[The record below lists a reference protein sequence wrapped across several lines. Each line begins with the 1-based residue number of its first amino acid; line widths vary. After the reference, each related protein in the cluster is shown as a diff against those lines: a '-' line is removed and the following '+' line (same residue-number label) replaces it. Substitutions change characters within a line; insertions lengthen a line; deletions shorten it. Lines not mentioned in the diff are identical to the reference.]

1 MIMNHVS
8 SGRVSRKR
16 DERAAAILDAATEIL
31 AAEGHDAL
39 TLGRL
44 ARALDLV
51 PAALYRYFESK
62 DALLAALQR
71 RAVVRIHLGLGEA
84 IAGWE
89 EPLPKLLAAA
99 RFYLALPR
107 TDPQAFYLVAVLLGD
122 PRPLLSDA
130 ESQKTAPLLLALL
143 GEVEQVFRLAV
154 EGRVLAKGDGMSR
167 TLAFWS
173 VLQGAL
179 SLEKARRVA
188 PSLPSADD
196 VGGAAVR
203 AMLIGWG
210 ADAGEVDR
218 AARAIAGRRA
228 NKTNKKG
235 GS

>member
-1 MIMNHVS
+1 MNHVS
-8 SGRVSRKR
+8 SGRVARKR
-16 DERAAAILDAATEIL
+16 DERAAAILDQAMAILATE
-31 AAEGHDAL
+31 GHEAL

-51 PAALYRYFESK
+51 PAALYRYFDSK

-71 RAVVRIHLGLGEA
+71 RAVARIHVGLGDA
-84 IAGWE
+84 IAVWG

-107 TDPQAFYLVAVLLGD
+107 TDPQAFYLIALLLGD

-130 ESQKTAPLLLALL
+130 ESQKAAPLLLALL
-143 GEVEQVFRLAV
+143 GEVEQAFRLAA
-154 EGRVLAKGDGMSR
+154 EERVLAKGDGMSR

-188 PSLPSADD
+188 PGLPSAGD
-196 VGGAAVR
+196 VGDAAVR
-203 AMLIGWG
+203 AMLVGWG
-210 ADAGEVDR
+210 ADAAEVER
-218 AARAIAGRRA
+218 AARRVAGRRA
-228 NKTNKKG
+228 SKRDE
-235 GS
+235 S